1 MWNSV
6 GTEGFVGFAGLAWTG
21 SIGWIPGVPQEPLE
35 WMEREVDGWNETLAR
50 TKVSPNG
57 VKIIGGTEATANE
70 FPFLISLQTSRIG
83 TGRYKHS
90 CGGSIYNDRFIITA
104 AHCVATRNI
113 TS

>member
-1 MWNSV
+1 
-6 GTEGFVGFAGLAWTG
+6 
-21 SIGWIPGVPQEPLE
+21 
-35 WMEREVDGWNETLAR
+35 MEREVDGWNETLAR